1 MHLNVGLGRYLVQER
16 QMGGK
21 REDVE
26 GKLSE
31 ASLQLAF

>member
-21 REDVE
+21 GEDTE
-26 GKLSE
+26 GKISE
-31 ASLQLAF
+31 VSPQLAF

>member
-21 REDVE
+21 READG
-26 GKLSE
+26 GKLTEVSP
-31 ASLQLAF
+31 QLAF